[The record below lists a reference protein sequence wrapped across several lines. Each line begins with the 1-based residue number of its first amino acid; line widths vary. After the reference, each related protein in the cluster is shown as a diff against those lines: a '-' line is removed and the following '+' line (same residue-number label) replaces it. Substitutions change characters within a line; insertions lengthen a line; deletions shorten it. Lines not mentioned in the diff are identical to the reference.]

1 MVFPAFFLMACLR
14 SDSDGSDHFCGQRFK
29 SSHFQ
34 PERDRGAVW
43 RIDALGALTYVAASF
58 GKSVLRRRSSKSGR
72 IRRRLTVIG
81 TPQQG
86 QRNFGRGLTSA
97 SGLRGFTRSTICSKA
112 IRPFLF
118 ARVPQPLPEIC
129 RFLRN
134 CAMETL
140 ACISTTFSASPSPSR
155 KPRL

>member
-1 MVFPAFFLMACLR
+1 MACLR

-43 RIDALGALTYVAASF
+43 RIDTLGASAYVAASF

-118 ARVPQPLPEIC
+118 ARVRQL
-129 RFLRN
+129 FLQAIDSYDYEFKNVYYSRAN
-134 CAMETL
+134 CCGAVGFFNFK
-140 ACISTTFSASPSPSR
+140 A
-155 KPRL
+155 